1 MTVNIISALD
11 EPDGSHSAKIEKDF
25 WKPTFFTLLSAVI
38 NFAMTF
44 LIGGI
49 EGGSTGSRM
58 VLLDSVGK
66 QQGYAEGPS
75 TNPWLLGLEEVAKR
89 ILSLIDKAFN
99 NSGLQFTE
107 PLVHLGLS
115 LSGADT
121 ETNQKELVSAIK
133 VLRPNV
139 AQEIHICN
147 DSIGTFLTV
156 CDSDAIVLVC
166 GTGSVCNYI
175 RRNLTFQR
183 VGGYGHMLGDNGSAY
198 WIALRV
204 IKKLIEADDKIT
216 DTVFIWII
224 KSKIAGVCEHLSMI
238 ARTGDQLSKDVFRD
252 AGVQLARHVRGALYY
267 AAMDSKPQNVNMT
280 VICCGSVFKSWDL
293 IKDGFCDFLKP
304 TDEDNWSGTLTLV
317 QLKSNAA
324 YGAARLSVY
333 YNPNLFIPIL
343 KGSSVKFDE
352 FIVGIRF

>member
-1 MTVNIISALD
+1 
-11 EPDGSHSAKIEKDF
+11 
-25 WKPTFFTLLSAVI
+25 
-38 NFAMTF
+38 MTF

-216 DTVFIWII
+216 DTVYHLDNVRKLVHSYFSVENNLELLEHFYTNFS